1 MPTLE
6 QIQSQ
11 ITNLDNISKFGG
23 KKEIK
28 ELPNILWEDEVVQKL
43 EEGIYKG
50 GLGLLVATNKRL
62 IFIDK
67 GMFSLK
73 VEDFGYDKITSIEY
87 KKGLLM
93 GDITIYASGNKAEIT
108 SMGKNEC
115 QNFAE
120 FIRANLGNM
129 NKEQKNETS
138 PKADNNSDDVV
149 SKLERLAVLKE
160 KGILTDE
167 EFLVQ
172 KVKILA

>member
-28 ELPNILWEDEVVQKL
+28 ELPNILWEDEVIQKL
-43 EEGIYKG
+43 EEGFYKSG
-50 GLGLLVATNKRL
+50 AGILVATNRRL
-62 IFIDK
+62 IFVNK

-73 VEDFGYDKITSIEY
+73 VEDFSYDKITSIEY
-87 KKGLLM
+87 KKGLLV
-93 GDITIYASGNKAEIT
+93 GEITIYASGNRATIENI
-108 SMGKNEC
+108 GKNEA

-120 FIRANLGNM
+120 FIRAILGNM
-129 NKEQKNETS
+129 NKVQKSETV
-138 PKADNNSDDVV
+138 ANNSDDVV

-160 KGILTDE
+160 KGILSED
-167 EFLVQ
+167 EFLTQ
-172 KVKILA
+172 KAKILA

>member
-6 QIQSQ
+6 QIKSQ

-28 ELPNILWEDEVVQKL
+28 ELPSILWEDEIIKKL
-43 EEGIYKG
+43 EEGMYKNG
-50 GLGLLVATNKRL
+50 IGLLVATNKRL
-62 IFIDK
+62 IFVNKSI
-67 GMFSLK
+67 FSLK

-93 GDITIYASGNKAEIT
+93 GEITIYASGNRAEIT
-108 SMGKNEC
+108 SMGKNEA

-120 FIRANLGNM
+120 FIRANLGEI
-129 NKEQKNETS
+129 NKEQKNDTLS
-138 PKADNNSDDVV
+138 KAVSNDDIV
-149 SKLERLAVLKE
+149 SKLERLVVLKE

-167 EFLVQ
+167 EFLSQ
-172 KVKILA
+172 KTKILSE

>member
-28 ELPNILWEDEVVQKL
+28 ELPNILWEDEVIQKL
-43 EEGIYKG
+43 EEGFYKSG
-50 GLGLLVATNKRL
+50 IGILVATNRRL
-62 IFIDK
+62 IFVNK

-73 VEDFGYDKITSIEY
+73 VEDFSYDKITSIEY
-87 KKGLLM
+87 KKGLLV
-93 GDITIYASGNKAEIT
+93 GEITIYASGNRATIENI
-108 SMGKNEC
+108 GKNEA

-129 NKEQKNETS
+129 NKVQKSE
-138 PKADNNSDDVV
+138 PVAHDSDDVV

-160 KGILTDE
+160 KGILSED
-167 EFLVQ
+167 EFLTQ
-172 KVKILA
+172 KAKILA

>member
-28 ELPNILWEDEVVQKL
+28 ELPNILWEDEVIQKL
-43 EEGIYKG
+43 EEVFYKSGTGI
-50 GLGLLVATNKRL
+50 LVATNRRL
-62 IFIDK
+62 IFINK

-73 VEDFGYDKITSIEY
+73 VEDFSYDKITSIEY
-87 KKGLLM
+87 KKGLLV
-93 GDITIYASGNKAEIT
+93 GEITIYASGNRATIENI
-108 SMGKNEC
+108 GKNEA

-129 NKEQKNETS
+129 NKVQNSEIVAS
-138 PKADNNSDDVV
+138 NSDDIV

-160 KGILTDE
+160 KGILSED
-167 EFLVQ
+167 EFLTQ
-172 KVKILA
+172 KAKILA